1 MNYQELRASESRPGW
16 EFWMRAVLK
25 VARFV
30 LLLLVVP
37 VIYVLCDN
45 PMDTQ
50 LAMRARLEQ
59 LKIERDSL
67 KENRDKL
74 LRRME
79 WLKNDNAYLETA
91 ARDRLNLQKE
101 GEYVLRFE
109 EAAKAE

>member
-1 MNYQELRASESRPGW
+1 MNYREVRASLPQSGW
-16 EFWMRAVLK
+16 EGWMRALLK
-25 VARFV
+25 LARFI

-37 VIYVLCDN
+37 VVYVLCDN

-50 LAMRARLEQ
+50 TAMRSKLEQ
-59 LKIERDSL
+59 LKDQRDTL

-79 WLKNDNAYLETA
+79 WLKNDNSYLETA

-109 EAAKAE
+109 EP

>member
-1 MNYQELRASESRPGW
+1 MNYREVRASEPQTPR
-16 EFWMRAVLK
+16 EFWMRALLK
-25 VARFV
+25 VAKFI

-50 LAMRARLEQ
+50 MAMRTKLDQ
-59 LKIERDSL
+59 LKVQRDTL
-67 KENRDKL
+67 KTDRDKL

-79 WLKNDNAYLETA
+79 WIKNDNAYLEMA
-91 ARDRLNLQKE
+91 ARDRLHLQKE

-109 EAAKAE
+109 